1 MQFSKDIRHYSSTP
15 RSLSSSKFGPY
26 ARLSVERRKSLA
38 SKAMDW
44 AYVIGLGFC
53 IGVIWYV
60 TVLARA

>member
-1 MQFSKDIRHYSSTP
+1 MQFSRDVKHYSSTP

-26 ARLSVERRKSLA
+26 ARLSVERRKSLM
-38 SKAMDW
+38 SSAMDW

-60 TVLARA
+60 TVGLRA

>member
-44 AYVIGLGFC
+44 AYVIGLGMC
-53 IGVIWYV
+53 IGVMWYV
-60 TVLARA
+60 TVGLRA